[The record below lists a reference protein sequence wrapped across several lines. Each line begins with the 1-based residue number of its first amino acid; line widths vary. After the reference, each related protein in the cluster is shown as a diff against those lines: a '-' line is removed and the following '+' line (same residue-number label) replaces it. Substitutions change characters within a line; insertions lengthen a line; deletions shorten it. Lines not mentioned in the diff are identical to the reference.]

1 MWRSHLTRRAT
12 ASRQRDVTDSGG
24 VTRLLLLHGAG
35 LGSWIWDRVIPELSF
50 PAEAIDLPGRDG
62 ESRPADVTLQQ
73 AIDFVAGKARG
84 YRSVIV
90 GHSFSAE
97 VAIGVATTYPQHVAA
112 VVLVGGVLPRSG
124 KSFMSLVPFPQR
136 LILGILLKRAKDGI
150 RLPPK
155 IVRNEYCNDLDAA
168 TTELVLSRLV
178 PEAPR
183 LYLDR
188 LKWAAM
194 PNDIPRVYVKLLND
208 RSVAPEKQDE
218 MAQRIAPTRLETLR
232 TGHLPMLAQPRAM
245 AEVLNRYGM

>member
-1 MWRSHLTRRAT
+1 
-12 ASRQRDVTDSGG
+12 
-24 VTRLLLLHGAG
+24 LHGAG
-35 LGSWIWDRVIPELSF
+35 LGSWIWEKVLPELNY
-50 PAEAIDLPGRDG
+50 PAEALDLPGRNG
-62 ESRPADVTLQQ
+62 QNHPAEVTLQQ
-73 AIDFVAGKARG
+73 CIDYVAGKARG
-84 YRSVIV
+84 YRAVIV

-97 VAIGVATTYPQHVAA
+97 VAMGVATTYPQHVAA
-112 VVLVGGVLPRSG
+112 VVLVGGVLPKSG

-136 LILGILLKRAKDGI
+136 LILSILLRRAKDGI

-155 IVRNEYCNDLDAA
+155 MVTKEYCNDLDQE

-194 PNDIPRVYVKLLND
+194 PSDIPRLYVKLLND
-208 RSVAPEKQDE
+208 KSVPPKKQDE
-218 MAQRIAPTRLETLR
+218 MTQRIAPTRLETLN

-245 AEVLNRYGM
+245 AAVLNRYGI